1 MKRSGFIALV
11 CIFLAA
17 MILTVGCKKSE
28 TTAGAAAGTSA
39 SRAPVEITVM
49 HSKIETDSALKAY
62 AALYERQTGVKV
74 NVRSVGG
81 DTSLDSVVRSML
93 AAGDEPEIIAI
104 EGRAGYEEHLAG
116 GRITDLSDQA
126 WARDTDV
133 AYIDASGRTVGFP
146 MAIEGWGL
154 GYNKSILDRA
164 GINPATL
171 INVNAIR
178 AAFERLDSMK
188 AQLGID
194 AVVSM
199 AASADMSWVPGN
211 HGTNTYLALGLPYNN
226 SRRYIDMMLSGQV
239 DNTRLT
245 AFAEYMNLLFRYSN
259 RTTLLAGGYDQQVG
273 EFVIGKTV
281 FVHQGNWIDPNMAEF
296 GATFEVGYIP
306 HAMLTE
312 NTDGIFVGAP
322 WYYIVNSKSRNVE
335 EAKKFLNAMATTRD
349 GHDYMV
355 TQAGMIPA
363 FKSVTLTPS
372 GGFSKAVQAYANQ
385 GKIYA
390 WQQNDMPSGF
400 GGDTLGPIYNQ
411 LASGSIN
418 VARFVELFRNAVA
431 TLAR

>member
-1 MKRSGFIALV
+1 MF
-11 CIFLAA
+11 
-17 MILTVGCKKSE
+17 M
-28 TTAGAAAGTSA
+28 TAGCRRTETASA
-39 SRAPVEITVM
+39 SASAAKSIIIM
-49 HSKIETDSALKAY
+49 HSKIETDAALKAY

-81 DTSLDSVVRSML
+81 DTSLDSVVRAML
-93 AAGDEPEIIAI
+93 ASGEEPEIIAF
-104 EGRAGYEEHLAG
+104 EGRAGYEEHLAA
-116 GRITDLSDQA
+116 GRITDLSDQP

-133 AYIDASGRTVGFP
+133 AYLDANGRTVGFP

-171 INVNAIR
+171 TNITAIR

-188 AQLGID
+188 TQLSID

-226 SRRYIDMMLSGQV
+226 SRRYIDMLLAGQV
-239 DNTRLT
+239 DIPRLT
-245 AFAEYMNLLFRYSN
+245 SFGEYMNLLFRYSN

-273 EFVIGKTV
+273 EFVLGKTV
-281 FVHQGNWIDPNMAEF
+281 FVHQGNWIDPNMTDF

-306 HAMLTE
+306 HAMLAE

-322 WYYIVNSKSRNVE
+322 WYYMVNAKSANVE
-335 EAKKFLNAMATTRD
+335 EAKKFLNAMATTPD
-349 GHDYMV
+349 GHAYMV

-400 GGDTLGPIYNQ
+400 GMETLGPIYNQ
-411 LASGSIN
+411 LASGSID

-431 TLAR
+431 ALR